1 LSERT
6 TPVILAEG
14 VGVRLGGVSRAL
26 FEVAGRPLVDRC
38 LDVVEEEGFDRPL
51 VVTGHQAREVEAH
64 VGSRAD
70 IVRNPWYAER
80 TTFHSLRLA
89 VDQAPQGRLLVIDC
103 ELVVMPRVVRM
114 AAAATPDLAVL
125 VQPGPPPPDAV
136 KISMRGPRVTGI
148 SRDLQGGGS
157 GTFIGISVLR
167 PRARAAY
174 ALTAD
179 RATEAGQMD
188 LDYEAVYDRMCS
200 ELDVRAIA
208 VPEDA
213 WAQIDAVSDVPGAEH
228 LAARSDIAIAGD

>member
-1 LSERT
+1 MSERT

-38 LDVVEEEGFDRPL
+38 LDVVEEEGLGRPL

-70 IVRNPWYAER
+70 VVRNPWYAER
-80 TTFHSLRLA
+80 TTFHGLRLA

-103 ELVVMPRVVRM
+103 EVVVMPRVVRM

-125 VQPGPPPPDAV
+125 VQPGSPPADAV

-148 SRDLQGGGS
+148 SRDPQAGGS

-167 PRARAAY
+167 PRARATFAME
-174 ALTAD
+174 AD
-179 RATEAGQMD
+179 QASEAGQMD
-188 LDYEAVYDRMCS
+188 LDYEAVFDRMCAR
-200 ELDVRAIA
+200 LDVRAIA

-213 WAQIDAVSDVPGAEH
+213 WAQIDGVSDVPGAEH
-228 LAARSDIAIAGD
+228 LAARSDLAIAGD